1 MKYRKW
7 IIALVNILVLTLIWW
22 YREQL
27 FSWIASDQ
35 DRNPLLMIVILTII
49 AAVPGI
55 PYGIVGGIVG
65 AKYGIMEGS
74 MYNLII
80 SSLAAATIYGLM
92 RYLLQ
97 SWGKA
102 ILAKSNMIERCNRY
116 IHRHLFWSLIIARM
130 IPILPA
136 VAINIYAGVFRI
148 PFGTFIMTTFIGK
161 IPIMVVYAYV
171 GDNLWSG
178 TYQWIIVIAIY
189 LGFLAV
195 LYTLYKLF
203 GRRRST

>member
-1 MKYRKW
+1 M
-7 IIALVNILVLTLIWW
+7 INILVLSLIWLD
-22 YREQL
+22 RDQL

-35 DRNPLLMIVILTII
+35 DRNPMIMILILTII

-65 AKYGIMEGS
+65 AKYGIIEGS
-74 MYNLII
+74 IYNLII
-80 SSLAAATIYGLM
+80 SSLAAAAIYGVT

-97 SWGKA
+97 SWGRA
-102 ILAKSNMIERCNRY
+102 LLAKSNMIERCNRM
-116 IHRHLFWSLIIARM
+116 IHNHLFWSLIIARM
-130 IPILPA
+130 IPVLPA

-178 TYQWIIVIAIY
+178 AYQWVMVIAIY
-189 LGFLAV
+189 LGFLTIV
-195 LYTLYKLF
+195 YSIYKLF
-203 GRRRST
+203 LMRRSS